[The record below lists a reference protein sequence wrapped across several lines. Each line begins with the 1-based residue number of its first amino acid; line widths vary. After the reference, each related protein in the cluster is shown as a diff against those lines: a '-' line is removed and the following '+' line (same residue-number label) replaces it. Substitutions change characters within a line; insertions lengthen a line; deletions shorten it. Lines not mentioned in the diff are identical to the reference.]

1 MLLAELLLAH
11 TQHYRFITVQI
22 VQSWRRL
29 VTCRTDSITVDIHS
43 SQHFSGT
50 MFLDGIS
57 VVLLYIVRLVES
69 STLKKKKSVTC
80 FTDSVCRLSFQFSL
94 FQVLQTTLS
103 HSVKYDVIV
112 KTQRCVTV
120 CVLCGVLT
128 DFHFSS
134 QTATNF
140 FSPLMGLDCFCK
152 NSKNSE
158 GGHFKSSDYVFSTWS
173 GSQNFHNA
181 PGAVLSCHFLPHLPL
196 RMSICLSDD
205 YLCGIWRLVVSFV
218 ALVMVNA
225 VEFPWGR
232 RFNLVMLLI
241 SLFPYCKTSRTKEWC
256 TVPVFNTVTV
266 IQISHNASSHFAS
279 SYAIFTIATVY
290 YLFFFT
296 KGVIT

>member
-22 VQSWRRL
+22 VQSWIRL

-57 VVLLYIVRLVES
+57 VVLFYSKTCRKQY
-69 STLKKKKSVTC
+69 TQKKKSVTC

-94 FQVLQTTLS
+94 FQVLQTKLS

-173 GSQNFHNA
+173 GSQNFHNV
-181 PGAVLSCHFLPHLPL
+181 PGA
-196 RMSICLSDD
+196 
-205 YLCGIWRLVVSFV
+205 
-218 ALVMVNA
+218 
-225 VEFPWGR
+225 
-232 RFNLVMLLI
+232 
-241 SLFPYCKTSRTKEWC
+241 
-256 TVPVFNTVTV
+256 
-266 IQISHNASSHFAS
+266 
-279 SYAIFTIATVY
+279 AIF
-290 YLFFFT
+290 YLT
-296 KGVIT
+296 YL

>member
-29 VTCRTDSITVDIHS
+29 VTCRTDSITVDIHF

-57 VVLLYIVRLVES
+57 VVLFYSKTCRKQY
-69 STLKKKKSVTC
+69 TQKKKSVTC

-94 FQVLQTTLS
+94 FQVLQTMLS

-120 CVLCGVLT
+120 CLLCGVLT

-140 FSPLMGLDCFCK
+140 FSPPLMGHVKTLKTLKEDISNLATTF
-152 NSKNSE
+152 SQPEVAVRISIM
-158 GGHFKSSDYVFSTWS
+158 HQVLPFSTSLTFKDVYLSVWWLS
-173 GSQNFHNA
+173 VWDMEACCVFCCTCDGECGGISMRA
-181 PGAVLSCHFLPHLPL
+181 PFQPRYVAHIIVSVL
-196 RMSICLSDD
+196 
-205 YLCGIWRLVVSFV
+205 
-218 ALVMVNA
+218 
-225 VEFPWGR
+225 
-232 RFNLVMLLI
+232 
-241 SLFPYCKTSRTKEWC
+241 
-256 TVPVFNTVTV
+256 
-266 IQISHNASSHFAS
+266 
-279 SYAIFTIATVY
+279 
-290 YLFFFT
+290 
-296 KGVIT
+296 